1 MKNSVL
7 DTSEWREFR
16 LTDLFEISGSKTTPK
31 IELEHVG
38 EGIYPYVTTQA
49 TCNGIAGY
57 YAISTERGHCLT
69 IDSAVLGVCFYQ
81 EKDFSASDHVEIL
94 RPKFT
99 MSKEVAIFFTILLNK
114 TGIIL
119 GYAYDKKRSQRAL
132 KQEIIKLPTDSKG
145 KIDWDFMEKSIKETK
160 KEAEKIL
167 QSYKALKASISGG
180 GGIAT
185 FILTD
190 YLKHSQATQ
199 AITQEQ
205 NFINEALMQ
214 LTQKSLNALDS
225 SGWQEFRLNKL
236 FFMKRGKRLIKS
248 DRKAGDIPYYS
259 ASNTNNGLTDRIS
272 NPLFIESD
280 KIIISTFGDAYF
292 VEGKFTA
299 SDEITILGHDK
310 LNKYNALFIVAVI
323 KKYTSKFAFDCK
335 AFSGKL
341 QEQIIT
347 LPTDSKGE
355 PDFEFMENFIKNIEQ
370 EHSHKLLA
378 YHKALQ
384 TSTLATNGRGY

>member
-1 MKNSVL
+1 MQIAQNLLTKL
-7 DTSEWREFR
+7 DTS
-16 LTDLFEISGSKTTPK
+16 
-31 IELEHVG
+31 
-38 EGIYPYVTTQA
+38 
-49 TCNGIAGY
+49 
-57 YAISTERGHCLT
+57 
-69 IDSAVLGVCFYQ
+69 
-81 EKDFSASDHVEIL
+81 
-94 RPKFT
+94 
-99 MSKEVAIFFTILLNK
+99 
-114 TGIIL
+114 
-119 GYAYDKKRSQRAL
+119 
-132 KQEIIKLPTDSKG
+132 
-145 KIDWDFMEKSIKETK
+145 
-160 KEAEKIL
+160 
-167 QSYKALKASISGG
+167 
-180 GGIAT
+180 
-185 FILTD
+185 
-190 YLKHSQATQ
+190 
-199 AITQEQ
+199 
-205 NFINEALMQ
+205 
-214 LTQKSLNALDS
+214 
-225 SGWQEFRLNKL
+225 GWQDFRLNKL
-236 FFMKRGKRLIKS
+236 FSMKRGKRLIKS
-248 DRKAGDIPYYS
+248 DRKAGDIPYYL

-384 TSTLATNGRGY
+384 TSTLATNGRGGGIKL